1 MLKTNGTWKARNCV
15 FIVQYES
22 KKNQPLEKK
31 INRYIVS
38 SFINITFSYLNL
50 LGSVKSTSKNNL
62 TTPVGYIF
70 IFKILSQLNVH
81 QIFIAHLLNEAR
93 NYVRGV
99 GLTRYSI
106 R

>member
-1 MLKTNGTWKARNCV
+1 MELEKLETVYLLFNTNQRKISRLK
-15 FIVQYES
+15 
-22 KKNQPLEKK
+22 KK

>member
-1 MLKTNGTWKARNCV
+1 MEQKLGTVYLLFNTYQRKISCL
-15 FIVQYES
+15 
-22 KKNQPLEKK
+22 KKNF
-31 INRYIVS
+31 NRYIVS
-38 SFINITFSYLNL
+38 YFINITFSYLNL

-81 QIFIAHLLNEAR
+81 QIFMDHLLNEAR
-93 NYVRGV
+93 NYVGGV